1 MNINPSPYNKYNIQ
15 YAQCDKK
22 GNILKFVTKI
32 VPEIYA
38 KIDEMM
44 IIRVFTNLI
53 SNAISYG
60 KQNGTVI
67 VELFLDEN
75 KNKIISR
82 ISDDGIGIPKN
93 ELDKIWLRFY
103 QVDPSKSGDNS
114 GLGLS
119 MVKKIIELHN
129 GEIFV
134 ESEFGLG
141 TTFTVI
147 L

>member
-1 MNINPSPYNKYNIQ
+1 M
-15 YAQCDKK
+15 
-22 GNILKFVTKI
+22 
-32 VPEIYA
+32 
-38 KIDEMM
+38 
-44 IIRVFTNLI
+44 I

-82 ISDDGIGIPKN
+82 ISDDGMGIPKD